1 MNKAGKIIEFFLFPR
16 ISVSLR
22 PHFIPSFRVFGLLR
36 LYFALVVSSAL
47 ILSVAGCGYHFA
59 GTGGQAPGNINSI
72 SVDNLQNRTAEAG
85 IEVIF
90 TNAII
95 NEFIRWKRLEV
106 RPRKEADAVM
116 GGSVA
121 RISTSV
127 ASRRAAKTTLTTRV
141 TVTLSL
147 TLTDVDT
154 EEILWQNRSLSYYEE
169 YVETGDALTTRRL
182 RTAAIRRIAVWL
194 AEKIHQDIFEEF

>member
-1 MNKAGKIIEFFLFPR
+1 MNQAGKIIEVFIFPR
-16 ISVSLR
+16 VAVSPR
-22 PHFIPSFRVFGLLR
+22 PRFVSSFRIFGLLR
-36 LYFALVVSSAL
+36 LYLALVVSSVL

-72 SVDNLQNRTAEAG
+72 AVDNLQNRTAEAG
-85 IEVIF
+85 LETIF

-106 RPRKEADAVM
+106 KSRKEADAVL

-127 ASRRAAKTTLTTRV
+127 SSRRAAKTTLTTRV

-147 TLTDVDT
+147 TLTDIDT

-169 YVETGDALTTRRL
+169 YVETGDALTTNRL
-182 RTAAIRRIAVWL
+182 QREAIQRIAVWL

>member
-1 MNKAGKIIEFFLFPR
+1 MNKAGKIIEVFLFPR
-16 ISVSLR
+16 VSVSPR
-22 PHFIPSFRVFGLLR
+22 PRFVPSFRVFGLLG
-36 LYFALVVSSAL
+36 LYLALVFSSAL

-59 GTGGQAPGNINSI
+59 GTGGEAPGNIKSI
-72 SVDNLQNRTAEAG
+72 AVDNLQNKTAEAG
-85 IEVIF
+85 LETTF

-106 RPRKEADAVM
+106 KPQKEADAVL

-127 ASRRAAKTTLTTRV
+127 SSRRAAKTTLTSRV

-154 EEILWQNRSLSYYEE
+154 EESLWQNRSLSYYEE
-169 YVETGDALTTRRL
+169 YRETGDALTTNGLRRE
-182 RTAAIRRIAVWL
+182 AIQRIAVWL
-194 AEKIHQDIFEEF
+194 AEKVHQDIFEEF

>member
-1 MNKAGKIIEFFLFPR
+1 MYFIICNFRKGCFCGERKFSPRHRVAASPRRFETIALWFL
-16 ISVSLR
+16 ITL
-22 PHFIPSFRVFGLLR
+22 
-36 LYFALVVSSAL
+36 ALA
-47 ILSVAGCGYHFA
+47 ACGYHFA

-72 SVDNLQNRTAEAG
+72 AVDNLQNRTAEAG
-85 IEVIF
+85 VETIF

-106 RPRKEADAVM
+106 KPRKEADAVL

-127 ASRRAAKTTLTTRV
+127 SSRRAAKTTLTTRV

-169 YVETGDALTTRRL
+169 YLQTGDALTTNRL
-182 RTAAIRRIAVWL
+182 QREAIQRIAVWL

>member
-1 MNKAGKIIEFFLFPR
+1 MNQDGKIIEVFLFHR
-16 ISVSLR
+16 VSVSPR
-22 PHFIPSFRVFGLLR
+22 PRFVPFFRILGLLR
-36 LYFALVVSSAL
+36 LYLALIVGSVV

-72 SVDNLQNRTAEAG
+72 AVDNLQNRTAEGG
-85 IEVIF
+85 IETIF

-106 RPRKEADAVM
+106 RPRREADAVM

-182 RTAAIRRIAVWL
+182 RTEAIRRIAVWL